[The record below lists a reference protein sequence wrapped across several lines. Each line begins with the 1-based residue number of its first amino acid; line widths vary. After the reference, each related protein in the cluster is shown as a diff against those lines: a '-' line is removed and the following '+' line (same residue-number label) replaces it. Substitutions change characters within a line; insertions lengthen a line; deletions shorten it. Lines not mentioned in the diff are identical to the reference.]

1 MLPLDLKLET
11 SIGNNTDKII
21 SILFF
26 FVDKEQLIRYKF
38 RWAEAD
44 DEPQDNQLHIDE
56 FKAFRHPEQ
65 SRNMLTKMVQ
75 DILDNLGKPFYSVPY
90 HLKPLP
96 FVLTLCSNIQHC
108 TAITHISMLGC

>member
-1 MLPLDLKLET
+1 MLKIMKQFPLKLKVFYFRFLART
-11 SIGNNTDKII
+11 SAYHKII
-21 SILFF
+21 STLYVPFIL
-26 FVDKEQLIRYKF
+26 DKEQLIRYKF

-75 DILDNLGKPFYSVPY
+75 DILDNLGPY
-90 HLKPLP
+90 QKSLLVFNFQPKK
-96 FVLTLCSNIQHC
+96 Q
-108 TAITHISMLGC
+108 